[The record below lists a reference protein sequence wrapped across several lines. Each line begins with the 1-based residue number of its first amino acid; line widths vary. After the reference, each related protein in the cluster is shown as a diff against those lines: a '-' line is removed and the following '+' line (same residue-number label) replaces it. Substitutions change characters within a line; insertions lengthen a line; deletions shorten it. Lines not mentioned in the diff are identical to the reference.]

1 MIPLK
6 DDNPTTRKPIITVAF
21 IIINCVVFIY
31 EFSLGGSGFSEFTYK
46 YGLIPAELIQGR
58 DLMAP
63 QLSYLSTSPYLNIFT
78 SMFMHG
84 GILHLGG
91 NMLYL
96 WIFGNNIEDVLGHVK
111 FVLFYLLS
119 GIAAVLAFSLINP
132 NSNVPM
138 VGASGAVSGI
148 LGAYVIRFPQAK
160 VLTLIWFFYFIKI
173 VRLPALYLLGFWFL
187 LQIIN
192 GSKAI
197 LISSSG
203 GVAWFAHI
211 GGFAFG
217 AVIFFLLGKFRK
229 RRPKY
234 V

>member
-6 DDNPTTRKPIITVAF
+6 DDNPTIRKPYVTVAF
-21 IIINCVVFIY
+21 IILNCIAFLY
-31 EFSLGGSGFSEFTYK
+31 EYSLGRSGFSEFTFK
-46 YGLIPAELIQGR
+46 YGLIPMELMHGK

-63 QLSYLSTSPYLNIFT
+63 ELSHLSTSPYLNIFS

-84 GILHLGG
+84 GLLHLGG

-111 FVLFYLLS
+111 FVFFYLLS
-119 GIAAVLAFSLINP
+119 GIAAVLAFTFLNP
-132 NSNVPM
+132 NSTVPM

-148 LGAYVIRFPQAK
+148 LGAYLIRFPQAK
-160 VLTLIWFFYFIKI
+160 VLTLIWFLYFIKI
-173 VRLPALYLLGFWFL
+173 VRLPAVYLLGFWFL

-192 GSKAI
+192 GSRAI
-197 LISSSG
+197 SYSSSG

-211 GGFAFG
+211 GGFLFG
-217 AVIFFLLGKFRK
+217 VVVFIMFGKLTKK
-229 RRPKY
+229 RPRH

>member
-46 YGLIPAELIQGR
+46 YGLIPAELMQGR

-148 LGAYVIRFPQAK
+148 LGAYVIRFPQAR

-197 LISSSG
+197 SISSSG